1 MAKALGAGCWRF
13 SKSSSHPGCRH
24 FGALD
29 KEQIEQVKSTEALQA
44 SKDLLAKPAA
54 SLLYVSSSGTC
65 GQLDSSQRETSLHA
79 VRDVAERFGWQK
91 TRLQRRAPRQGNAS
105 GRARAEAVSA
115 GQKSVIFLQ
124 GFPPQQTLP
133 HGTGRKVLPQAESFL
148 RLQPALLLVAPREA
162 PHLHKARCSWRRSEV
177 GTRGA
182 RLSQQL
188 PKFSFVAQPRSPLAR
203 AVAAADAV
211 VFSSEINCA
220 TNPAPR

>member
-1 MAKALGAGCWRF
+1 MAKGTVTKTCSQTRQ
-13 SKSSSHPGCRH
+13 RNR
-24 FGALD
+24 
-29 KEQIEQVKSTEALQA
+29 QSTCQ
-44 SKDLLAKPAA
+44 
-54 SLLYVSSSGTC
+54 SGEC
-65 GQLDSSQRETSLHA
+65 
-79 VRDVAERFGWQK
+79 
-91 TRLQRRAPRQGNAS
+91 
-105 GRARAEAVSA
+105 RAE
-115 GQKSVIFLQ
+115 KCDFLQ

-148 RLQPALLLVAPREA
+148 RLQPALLLLVAPREA